1 MLYLKVGYF
10 KAVFPKQHICTSVKE
25 SVVMMAVL
33 NSGLPAFAQT
43 LELRELE
50 EGFQI

>member
-10 KAVFPKQHICTSVKE
+10 KAVFPKQNICTSVKE
-25 SVVMMAVL
+25 SVVMMAVF